1 MAAPSQP
8 TFLGFP
14 AADLGAL
21 LEANIAILGARHGT
35 PYEPGADNDCAIAP
49 AAMRQA
55 SSGYAGLLD
64 HYDFDLAAPLLGKTG
79 ARVVDCGDVEGNAHD
94 GEANCAAITA
104 ATRAVLKAGASPVLL
119 GGDDSVPIPFIS
131 AFEDAGPIWIVQIDA
146 HLDWRDER
154 NGVTMGWSSVMRR
167 ASEMPFV
174 QGLVQIGLRG
184 PGSARPAEV
193 EDAVAWGSNL
203 FPAAE
208 IHANGIGQALARVP
222 EGVNC
227 VITLDCD
234 GIDPAV
240 MPGMIYPAPGGL
252 SYTQAVQVI
261 HGVGARGKLIGF
273 DITELRP
280 AQDPTGLASLTAFR
294 LVTNAIGAIARS
306 GRSY

>member
-64 HYDFDLAAPLLGKTG
+64 HYDFDLAAPLLEKTG

-94 GEANCAAITA
+94 GEANRAAITA

-131 AFEDAGPIWIVQIDA
+131 AFEDAGPIWIVQIA
-146 HLDWRDER
+146 RSSRLARRAQWRDHGMEQR
-154 NGVTMGWSSVMRR
+154 N
-167 ASEMPFV
+167 AA
-174 QGLVQIGLRG
+174 GLRNAVRA
-184 PGSARPAEV
+184 GSRADWLAGTVQCQTGR
-193 EDAVAWGSNL
+193 GRGRGGM
-203 FPAAE
+203 
-208 IHANGIGQALARVP
+208 GI
-222 EGVNC
+222 
-227 VITLDCD
+227 
-234 GIDPAV
+234 
-240 MPGMIYPAPGGL
+240 
-252 SYTQAVQVI
+252 
-261 HGVGARGKLIGF
+261 
-273 DITELRP
+273 
-280 AQDPTGLASLTAFR
+280 
-294 LVTNAIGAIARS
+294 
-306 GRSY
+306 